1 MAGPNRPDESP
12 KDFSFLNKD
21 SVPERPSFPTLEDTT
36 ETSLPEMT
44 FDASPA
50 TVPDLSGI
58 VAKPVSFPSSTPAV
72 AADYQA
78 ADDQAV
84 DDQTPDDQTA
94 DDQTVDDQA
103 ADELTVDELTV
114 DEQTVMMTA
123 SETQEAA
130 ELQEDPAAIFGD
142 ETVSEMIVV
151 EPEPSVEPTPLLVL
165 EPISEPGSESKLV
178 TQFASGSAPS
188 TTKPTAVEQTSAEK
202 PAPEKRQATPVK
214 KKSSSAVNGYAI
226 AITLLLIFCLMTG
239 RLKLLGNASLESLP
253 DIRPLDSNEFRK
265 VPDGTPVP
273 DGHVLKLGESRRFG
287 DVVLTPVKVTR
298 EPLMFEQFQTKAPA
312 TTLTTDP
319 VLKLWLRFENRSGSY
334 AFPPFDSG
342 LMSHRTPRFSA
353 DDSTIVNSM
362 LNISSPATSSPV
374 RVLNFLQTMDNAFVI
389 VGQQSGKVII
399 PEETLETFIACSED
413 IQYITPT
420 AETGYTWR
428 VQFRK
433 GVHESSGHGVTTL
446 VDVLFSEA
454 DITEAAPPA
463 TPATTPAAG

>member
-21 SVPERPSFPTLEDTT
+21 SVPDRPSFPTLEETAA
-36 ETSLPEMT
+36 TSLPEIT
-44 FDASPA
+44 FDSSPA

-58 VAKPVSFPSSTPAV
+58 VAETVSFPSSTPSV
-72 AADYQA
+72 ASDDQADDDHA
-78 ADDQAV
+78 ADD
-84 DDQTPDDQTA
+84 
-94 DDQTVDDQA
+94 
-103 ADELTVDELTV
+103 
-114 DEQTVMMTA
+114 QTVMMTA
-123 SETQEAA
+123 SEANETA
-130 ELQEDPAAIFGD
+130 ELPEDPAATFGD
-142 ETVSEMIVV
+142 ETVSDMTVV
-151 EPEPSVEPTPLLVL
+151 EPEPPVEPAQLLVPEPAL
-165 EPISEPGSESKLV
+165 ESTSELKPATQSES
-178 TQFASGSAPS
+178 TSAPS
-188 TTKPTAVEQTSAEK
+188 TTKPTAVEQKSAEK
-202 PAPEKRQATPVK
+202 PAPEKRQAAPVE

-239 RLKLLGNASLESLP
+239 RLKLFGNAALESLP
-253 DIRPLDSNEFRK
+253 DIRPLDSNEFRR

-273 DGHVLKLGESRRFG
+273 EGHVLKLGESRRFG

-342 LMSHRTPRFSA
+342 LMSHRTPRFST

-362 LNISSPATSSPV
+362 LNVSSPATSSPV

-399 PEETLETFIACSED
+399 PEETLETFVASSED

>member
-21 SVPERPSFPTLEDTT
+21 SVPDRPSFPTLEETAA
-36 ETSLPEMT
+36 TSLPEIT
-44 FDASPA
+44 FDSSPA

-58 VAKPVSFPSSTPAV
+58 VAETVSFPSSTPSV
-72 AADYQA
+72 A
-78 ADDQAV
+78 
-84 DDQTPDDQTA
+84 PDDHA
-94 DDQTVDDQA
+94 YDDQA
-103 ADELTVDELTV
+103 ADD
-114 DEQTVMMTA
+114 QTVMMTA
-123 SETQEAA
+123 SEANETA
-130 ELQEDPAAIFGD
+130 ELPEDPAATVGD
-142 ETVSEMIVV
+142 ETVSDMTVV
-151 EPEPSVEPTPLLVL
+151 EPEPPVEPAPLLVPEPAL
-165 EPISEPGSESKLV
+165 ESTSELKPATQSES
-178 TQFASGSAPS
+178 TSAPS
-188 TTKPTAVEQTSAEK
+188 TTKPTAVEQKSAEK
-202 PAPEKRQATPVK
+202 PAPEKRQAAPVE

-239 RLKLLGNASLESLP
+239 RLKLFGNAALESLP
-253 DIRPLDSNEFRK
+253 DIRPLDSNEFRR

-273 DGHVLKLGESRRFG
+273 EGHVLKLGESRRFG

-342 LMSHRTPRFSA
+342 LMSHRTPRFST

-362 LNISSPATSSPV
+362 LNVSSPATSSPV

-399 PEETLETFIACSED
+399 PEETLETFVASSED

>member
-21 SVPERPSFPTLEDTT
+21 SVPDRPSFPTLEDTAAK
-36 ETSLPEMT
+36 SLPEIT
-44 FDASPA
+44 FDSSPA

-58 VAKPVSFPSSTPAV
+58 VAELVSFPSSTPAV
-72 AADYQA
+72 ASGDQAVIDHVANNQA
-78 ADDQAV
+78 ADDQA
-84 DDQTPDDQTA
+84 
-94 DDQTVDDQA
+94 
-103 ADELTVDELTV
+103 ADEHAM
-114 DEQTVMMTA
+114 MMTA

-130 ELQEDPAAIFGD
+130 ELPEDPTATFGD
-142 ETVSEMIVV
+142 ETVSDLTVV
-151 EPEPSVEPTPLLVL
+151 EPEPTVETTPLLVP
-165 EPISEPGSESKLV
+165 EPISEPTSELKPES
-178 TQFASGSAPS
+178 QFESTSAPS
-188 TTKPTAVEQTSAEK
+188 ATKPTAVEQKSAEK
-202 PAPEKRQATPVK
+202 PAPEKRQAAPVE

-239 RLKLLGNASLESLP
+239 RLKLFGNAALESLP

-273 DGHVLKLGESRRFG
+273 EGHVLKLGESRRFG

-342 LMSHRTPRFSA
+342 LMSHRTPRFST

-399 PEETLETFIACSED
+399 PEETLETFVASSED

-454 DITEAAPPA
+454 DITEASPPA
-463 TPATTPAAG
+463 SPATTPAAG

>member
-21 SVPERPSFPTLEDTT
+21 SVPERPSFPTLEDTPA
-36 ETSLPEMT
+36 TSLPEMT
-44 FDASPA
+44 FDSSPA

-58 VAKPVSFPSSTPAV
+58 VAEPVSFPSSTPAV
-72 AADYQA
+72 APDDHAAIDHVANDQA
-78 ADDQAV
+78 ADDQA
-84 DDQTPDDQTA
+84 A
-94 DDQTVDDQA
+94 
-103 ADELTVDELTV
+103 

-123 SETQEAA
+123 PETQEAA
-130 ELQEDPAAIFGD
+130 ELPEDPAATFGD
-142 ETVSEMIVV
+142 ETVSDLTAV
-151 EPEPSVEPTPLLVL
+151 EPEPTVEPTPLLVPEPAL
-165 EPISEPGSESKLV
+165 ETTSELKPA
-178 TQFASGSAPS
+178 TQFESTSAPS
-188 TTKPTAVEQTSAEK
+188 TTKPTAVEQKSAEK
-202 PAPEKRQATPVK
+202 PAPEKRQAAPVV

-239 RLKLLGNASLESLP
+239 RLKLFGNAALESLP

-273 DGHVLKLGESRRFG
+273 EGHVLKLGESRRFG

-342 LMSHRTPRFSA
+342 LMSHRTPRFSTDESA
-353 DDSTIVNSM
+353 IVNSM
-362 LNISSPATSSPV
+362 LNVSSPATSSPV

-399 PEETLETFIACSED
+399 PEESLETFIACSED
-413 IQYITPT
+413 IQYVNATP
-420 AETGYTWR
+420 ETGYTWR

-454 DITEAAPPA
+454 DITDAAPPA
-463 TPATTPAAG
+463 SPATSPAAG

>member
-21 SVPERPSFPTLEDTT
+21 SVPDRPSFPTLEETAA
-36 ETSLPEMT
+36 TSLPEIT
-44 FDASPA
+44 FDSSPA

-58 VAKPVSFPSSTPAV
+58 VAETVSFPSSTPSV
-72 AADYQA
+72 AS
-78 ADDQAV
+78 DDQAS
-84 DDQTPDDQTA
+84 
-94 DDQTVDDQA
+94 DDQA
-103 ADELTVDELTV
+103 ADD
-114 DEQTVMMTA
+114 QTVMMTA
-123 SETQEAA
+123 SEANETA
-130 ELQEDPAAIFGD
+130 ELPEDPAATFGD
-142 ETVSEMIVV
+142 ETVSDMTVV
-151 EPEPSVEPTPLLVL
+151 EPEPPVEPAPLLVPEPAL
-165 EPISEPGSESKLV
+165 ESTSELKPATQSES
-178 TQFASGSAPS
+178 TSAPS
-188 TTKPTAVEQTSAEK
+188 TTKPTAVEQKSAEK
-202 PAPEKRQATPVK
+202 PAPEKRQAAPVE

-239 RLKLLGNASLESLP
+239 RLKLFGNAALESLP
-253 DIRPLDSNEFRK
+253 DIRPLDSNEFRR

-273 DGHVLKLGESRRFG
+273 EGHVLKLGESRRFG

-342 LMSHRTPRFSA
+342 LMSHRTPRFST

-362 LNISSPATSSPV
+362 LNVSSPATSSPV

-399 PEETLETFIACSED
+399 PEETLETFVASSED

>member
-21 SVPERPSFPTLEDTT
+21 SVPDRPSFPTLEETAA
-36 ETSLPEMT
+36 TSLPEIT
-44 FDASPA
+44 FDSSPA

-58 VAKPVSFPSSTPAV
+58 VAETVSFPSSTPSV
-72 AADYQA
+72 AS
-78 ADDQAV
+78 DDQAS
-84 DDQTPDDQTA
+84 
-94 DDQTVDDQA
+94 DDQA
-103 ADELTVDELTV
+103 ADD
-114 DEQTVMMTA
+114 QTVMMTA
-123 SETQEAA
+123 SEANETA
-130 ELQEDPAAIFGD
+130 ELPEDPVGD
-142 ETVSEMIVV
+142 ETVSDMTVV
-151 EPEPSVEPTPLLVL
+151 EPEPPVEPAPLLVPEPAL
-165 EPISEPGSESKLV
+165 ESTSELKPATQSES
-178 TQFASGSAPS
+178 TSAPS
-188 TTKPTAVEQTSAEK
+188 TTKPTAVEQKSAEK
-202 PAPEKRQATPVK
+202 PAPEKRQAAPVE

-239 RLKLLGNASLESLP
+239 RLKLFGNAALESLP
-253 DIRPLDSNEFRK
+253 DIRPLDSNEFRR

-273 DGHVLKLGESRRFG
+273 EGHVLKLGESRRFG

-342 LMSHRTPRFSA
+342 LMSHRTPRFST

-362 LNISSPATSSPV
+362 LNVSSPATSSPV

-399 PEETLETFIACSED
+399 PEETLETFVASSED

>member
-21 SVPERPSFPTLEDTT
+21 SVPDRPSFPTLEETAA
-36 ETSLPEMT
+36 TSLPEIT
-44 FDASPA
+44 FDSSPA

-58 VAKPVSFPSSTPAV
+58 VAETVSFPSSTPSV
-72 AADYQA
+72 A
-78 ADDQAV
+78 
-84 DDQTPDDQTA
+84 PDDHA
-94 DDQTVDDQA
+94 YDDQA
-103 ADELTVDELTV
+103 ADD
-114 DEQTVMMTA
+114 QTVMMTA
-123 SETQEAA
+123 SEANETA
-130 ELQEDPAAIFGD
+130 ELPEDPAATFGD
-142 ETVSEMIVV
+142 ETVSDMTVV
-151 EPEPSVEPTPLLVL
+151 EPEPPVEPAQLLVPEPAL
-165 EPISEPGSESKLV
+165 ESTSELKPATQSES
-178 TQFASGSAPS
+178 TSAPS
-188 TTKPTAVEQTSAEK
+188 TTKPTAVEQKSAEK
-202 PAPEKRQATPVK
+202 PAPEKRQAAPVD

-239 RLKLLGNASLESLP
+239 RLKLFGNAALESLP
-253 DIRPLDSNEFRK
+253 DIRPLDSNEFRR

-273 DGHVLKLGESRRFG
+273 EGHVLKLGESRRFG

-342 LMSHRTPRFSA
+342 LMSHRTPRFST

-362 LNISSPATSSPV
+362 LNVSSPATSSPV

-399 PEETLETFIACSED
+399 PEETLETFVASSED
-413 IQYITPT
+413 IQYITPM

-454 DITEAAPPA
+454 DITETAPPA

>member
-1 MAGPNRPDESP
+1 MIDH
-12 KDFSFLNKD
+12 
-21 SVPERPSFPTLEDTT
+21 
-36 ETSLPEMT
+36 
-44 FDASPA
+44 
-50 TVPDLSGI
+50 
-58 VAKPVSFPSSTPAV
+58 VAN
-72 AADYQA
+72 DQA
-78 ADDQAV
+78 ADDQA
-84 DDQTPDDQTA
+84 
-94 DDQTVDDQA
+94 
-103 ADELTVDELTV
+103 ADEHAM
-114 DEQTVMMTA
+114 MMTA
-123 SETQEAA
+123 SGTQEAA
-130 ELQEDPAAIFGD
+130 ELPEDPATIIGD
-142 ETVSEMIVV
+142 ETVSDMTVV
-151 EPEPSVEPTPLLVL
+151 EPEPTVETTPLLVP
-165 EPISEPGSESKLV
+165 EPISEPTSELKPES
-178 TQFASGSAPS
+178 QFESTSAPS
-188 TTKPTAVEQTSAEK
+188 ATKPTAVEQKSAEK
-202 PAPEKRQATPVK
+202 PAPEKRQAAPVE

-226 AITLLLIFCLMTG
+226 AITLLLIFCPMTG
-239 RLKLLGNASLESLP
+239 RLKLFGNAALESLP

-273 DGHVLKLGESRRFG
+273 EGHVLKLGESRRFG

-298 EPLMFEQFQTKAPA
+298 EPLTFEQFQTKAPA

-342 LMSHRTPRFSA
+342 LMSHRTPRFST

-374 RVLNFLQTMDNAFVI
+374 RVMNFLQTMDNAFVI

-399 PEETLETFIACSED
+399 PEETLETFVASSED

-454 DITEAAPPA
+454 DITEASPPA
-463 TPATTPAAG
+463 SPATTPAAG

>member
-1 MAGPNRPDESP
+1 
-12 KDFSFLNKD
+12 
-21 SVPERPSFPTLEDTT
+21 
-36 ETSLPEMT
+36 MT
-44 FDASPA
+44 
-50 TVPDLSGI
+50 
-58 VAKPVSFPSSTPAV
+58 VA
-72 AADYQA
+72 
-78 ADDQAV
+78 
-84 DDQTPDDQTA
+84 
-94 DDQTVDDQA
+94 
-103 ADELTVDELTV
+103 
-114 DEQTVMMTA
+114 
-123 SETQEAA
+123 
-130 ELQEDPAAIFGD
+130 
-142 ETVSEMIVV
+142 
-151 EPEPSVEPTPLLVL
+151 EPEPPVEPAQLLVPEPAL
-165 EPISEPGSESKLV
+165 ESTSELKPATQSES
-178 TQFASGSAPS
+178 TSAPS
-188 TTKPTAVEQTSAEK
+188 TTKPTAVEQKSAEK
-202 PAPEKRQATPVK
+202 PAPEKRQAAPVD

-239 RLKLLGNASLESLP
+239 RLKLFGNAALESLP
-253 DIRPLDSNEFRK
+253 DIRPLDSNEFRR

-273 DGHVLKLGESRRFG
+273 EGHVLKLGESRRFG

-342 LMSHRTPRFSA
+342 LMSHRTPRFST

-362 LNISSPATSSPV
+362 LNVSSPATSSPV

-399 PEETLETFIACSED
+399 PEETLETFVASSED
-413 IQYITPT
+413 IQYISPT

-454 DITEAAPPA
+454 DITEASPPA

>member
-21 SVPERPSFPTLEDTT
+21 SVPDRPSFPTLEETAA
-36 ETSLPEMT
+36 TSLPEIT
-44 FDASPA
+44 FDSSPA

-58 VAKPVSFPSSTPAV
+58 VAETVSFPSSTPSV
-72 AADYQA
+72 A
-78 ADDQAV
+78 
-84 DDQTPDDQTA
+84 PDDHA
-94 DDQTVDDQA
+94 YDDQA
-103 ADELTVDELTV
+103 ADD
-114 DEQTVMMTA
+114 QTVMMTA
-123 SETQEAA
+123 SEANETA
-130 ELQEDPAAIFGD
+130 ELPEDPAATFGD
-142 ETVSEMIVV
+142 ETVSDMTVV
-151 EPEPSVEPTPLLVL
+151 EPEPPVEPAQLLVPEPAL
-165 EPISEPGSESKLV
+165 ESTSELKPATQSES
-178 TQFASGSAPS
+178 TSAPS
-188 TTKPTAVEQTSAEK
+188 TTKPTAVEQKSAEK
-202 PAPEKRQATPVK
+202 PAPEKRQAAPVD

-239 RLKLLGNASLESLP
+239 RLKLFGNAALESLP
-253 DIRPLDSNEFRK
+253 DIRPLDSNEFRR

-273 DGHVLKLGESRRFG
+273 EGHVLKLGESRRFG

-342 LMSHRTPRFSA
+342 LMSHRTPRFST

-362 LNISSPATSSPV
+362 LNVSSPATSSPV

-399 PEETLETFIACSED
+399 PEETLETFVASSED

-454 DITEAAPPA
+454 DITETAPPA

>member
-1 MAGPNRPDESP
+1 MSNWLQVFPIIAVCVRSAIAAPQVPIEALESTSGYQPYPTQLNANGTSFSGRGLSGSERGLRWTPSSGIEILDTSWAGSTQ
-12 KDFSFLNKD
+12 FSIAWCIA
-21 SVPERPSFPTLEDTT
+21 T
-36 ETSLPEMT
+36 ET
-44 FDASPA
+44 
-50 TVPDLSGI
+50 G
-58 VAKPVSFPSSTPAV
+58 AV
-72 AADYQA
+72 
-78 ADDQAV
+78 
-84 DDQTPDDQTA
+84 
-94 DDQTVDDQA
+94 
-103 ADELTVDELTV
+103 
-114 DEQTVMMTA
+114 
-123 SETQEAA
+123 
-130 ELQEDPAAIFGD
+130 
-142 ETVSEMIVV
+142 
-151 EPEPSVEPTPLLVL
+151 
-165 EPISEPGSESKLV
+165 
-178 TQFASGSAPS
+178 
-188 TTKPTAVEQTSAEK
+188 
-202 PAPEKRQATPVK
+202 
-214 KKSSSAVNGYAI
+214 
-226 AITLLLIFCLMTG
+226 
-239 RLKLLGNASLESLP
+239 
-253 DIRPLDSNEFRK
+253 
-265 VPDGTPVP
+265 
-273 DGHVLKLGESRRFG
+273 FG

-319 VLKLWLRFENRSGSY
+319 VLKLWLRSENRSGSY

>member
-21 SVPERPSFPTLEDTT
+21 SVPDRPSFPTLEETAA
-36 ETSLPEMT
+36 TSLPEIT
-44 FDASPA
+44 FDSSPA

-58 VAKPVSFPSSTPAV
+58 VAETVSFPSSTPSV
-72 AADYQA
+72 AS
-78 ADDQAV
+78 DDQAS
-84 DDQTPDDQTA
+84 
-94 DDQTVDDQA
+94 DDQA
-103 ADELTVDELTV
+103 ADD
-114 DEQTVMMTA
+114 QTVMMTA
-123 SETQEAA
+123 SEANETA
-130 ELQEDPAAIFGD
+130 ELPEDPAATVGD
-142 ETVSEMIVV
+142 ETVSDMTVV
-151 EPEPSVEPTPLLVL
+151 EPEPPVEPAPLLVPEPAL
-165 EPISEPGSESKLV
+165 ESTSELKPATQSES
-178 TQFASGSAPS
+178 TSAPS
-188 TTKPTAVEQTSAEK
+188 TTKPTAVEQKSAEK
-202 PAPEKRQATPVK
+202 PAPEKRQAAPVE

-239 RLKLLGNASLESLP
+239 RLKLFGNAALESLP
-253 DIRPLDSNEFRK
+253 DIRPLDSNEFRR

-273 DGHVLKLGESRRFG
+273 EGHVLKLGESRRFG

-342 LMSHRTPRFSA
+342 LMSHRTPRFST

-362 LNISSPATSSPV
+362 LNVSSPATSSPV

-399 PEETLETFIACSED
+399 PEETLETFVASSED

>member
-21 SVPERPSFPTLEDTT
+21 SVPDRPSFPTLEETAA
-36 ETSLPEMT
+36 TSLPEIN
-44 FDASPA
+44 FGSPPA

-58 VAKPVSFPSSTPAV
+58 VAEPVSFSSSTPAV
-72 AADYQA
+72 DPGDQALIDHVANDQA
-78 ADDQAV
+78 ADDQA
-84 DDQTPDDQTA
+84 
-94 DDQTVDDQA
+94 
-103 ADELTVDELTV
+103 ADEHA
-114 DEQTVMMTA
+114 VMMTA
-123 SETQEAA
+123 SKTQEAA
-130 ELQEDPAAIFGD
+130 ELPEDPAATIGD
-142 ETVSEMIVV
+142 ETVSDLTVV
-151 EPEPSVEPTPLLVL
+151 EPSTIVEPTPLLVP
-165 EPISEPGSESKLV
+165 EPISEPTSELKPE
-178 TQFASGSAPS
+178 TQLESTSAPS
-188 TTKPTAVEQTSAEK
+188 ATKPTAVEQKSAEK
-202 PAPEKRQATPVK
+202 PAPEKRQAAAVE

-239 RLKLLGNASLESLP
+239 RLKLFGNAALESLP

-273 DGHVLKLGESRRFG
+273 EGHVLKLGESRRFG

-298 EPLMFEQFQTKAPA
+298 EPLTFEQFQTKAPA

-342 LMSHRTPRFSA
+342 LMSHRTPRFST
-353 DDSTIVNSM
+353 DESTIVNSM
-362 LNISSPATSSPV
+362 LNISSPAMSSPV

-399 PEETLETFIACSED
+399 PEETLETFVASSED

-428 VQFRK
+428 VQFLK

-446 VDVLFSEA
+446 VDVLFSET
-454 DITEAAPPA
+454 DITDAAPPA
-463 TPATTPAAG
+463 SPETTPAAG